1 MRAYGTKN
9 GQNPL
14 EIKAGKKMLKQAGEA
29 IASEVLKQAIKNG
42 GRIVDLGGNLNTG
55 SLSFHVH
62 IICVYKFVHNGD
74 QSANWQIL
82 QKKKILSNQG
92 VDYFVKM
99 ADAEP
104 RIRQEMQKIRKDLDD
119 KLIQQ
124 CQEHEN
130 E

>member
-1 MRAYGTKN
+1 
-9 GQNPL
+9 
-14 EIKAGKKMLKQAGEA
+14 MLKQAAEA
-29 IASEVLKQAIKNG
+29 IANEVLKQALKNG
-42 GRIVDLGGNLNTG
+42 GRIADLGGNLNTG

-74 QSANWQIL
+74 QSSDWQIL
-82 QKKKILSNQG
+82 QKKKILSSQG

-104 RIRQEMQKIRKDLDD
+104 RIRQEVLKIENQLEEQLK
-119 KLIQQ
+119 KQ

-130 E
+130 N